1 MTLRAHL
8 NPIRH
13 LWLTI
18 QFGCVCASVLLAGGC
33 RQRAFNELYAES
45 LAREIR
51 EVEDLVYEF
60 EAENREMEWEIE
72 DLRRVNAQL
81 QSRLKETQGA
91 RVKETNTGSASSGMG
106 VERKSL
112 LDGVVPSD
120 RSKEGSG
127 TPNPSSILKS
137 PPPLQL
143 PSSKDKSGGNE
154 AMDLEM
160 PEIVIPKKVSPNAA
174 SGPVQGRPALPSV
187 APADSPRIDAG
198 DSNSGSI
205 PKPSGPKPSGVG
217 AVPTESTSPG
227 ALTPGAIPIPNGEIQ
242 VPKLPIPGFPDSQ
255 TLPPGRNPSSELLP
269 ADEAQPLIPR
279 SNQPVKTK
287 EPLHKPAPMGLPED
301 VSEAVLRERRI
312 YTPPM
317 PEVIRASATAAPKP
331 DSTSVVDRNVRGIDF
346 HPTLCRGHNVDGQP
360 GHGGLTL
367 VLLTLNA
374 KQQFVPGEGEL
385 TIVAEEPTAEG
396 GVNRIGR
403 WEIPPEQLQDGLE
416 PIGAAQGFHLKLPW
430 QDRKPEGLSVD
441 VYVRLVLADG
451 TKMVNR
457 KTIHLRK
464 PNNAPSTWTP
474 R

>member
-1 MTLRAHL
+1 MTLRAHF

-81 QSRLKETQGA
+81 QSRLKETQGG
-91 RVKETNTGSASSGMG
+91 RVKESNIGSTSSSMG

-120 RSKEGSG
+120 RSQEGSG

-143 PSSKDKSGGNE
+143 PSSKDKSRGNE

-160 PEIVIPKKVSPNAA
+160 PEIVIPKKVSPSGAN
-174 SGPVQGRPALPSV
+174 GPVQGRPALPSV
-187 APADSPRIDAG
+187 APADTTRVDAVE
-198 DSNSGSI
+198 SNAGMI
-205 PKPSGPKPSGVG
+205 PKPTGEA
-217 AVPTESTSPG
+217 AVPTEYAPSGASTPD
-227 ALTPGAIPIPNGEIQ
+227 AIPSGETQ
-242 VPKLPIPGFPDSQ
+242 APRLPLPGFPDSQ
-255 TLPPGRNPSSELLP
+255 VVPPGSKQPSELLP
-269 ADEAQPLIPR
+269 ASPAQPLLPR

-287 EPLHKPAPMGLPED
+287 EPLHKPAPMGLPEA
-301 VSEAVLRERRI
+301 VSDAVLRERRI

-317 PEVIRASATAAPKP
+317 PEVIQASATAAPKL
-331 DSTSVVDRNVRGIDF
+331 DSASVADRNVRGIDF

-360 GHGGLTL
+360 GDDGLAL
-367 VLLTLNA
+367 VLVTLNA
-374 KQQFVPGEGEL
+374 KQQFVPGEGAL
-385 TIVAEEPTAEG
+385 TIVAEEAATEG
-396 GVNRIGR
+396 TVNRIGR
-403 WEIPPEQLQDGLE
+403 WEISPDQLQDGLE
-416 PIGAAQGFHLKLPW
+416 AVGAAQGFHVKVPW

-464 PNNAPSTWTP
+464 PNNTPSTWTP